1 MKTKKLS
8 DYEVLVIAKNV
19 ILTQGPQSFTLD
31 HISKKTGLSS
41 PALIKRFQ
49 TKNNILKLALEV
61 SNTEFDQKFLM
72 NQKEGLLGILS
83 LFEWFSEAF
92 KSEKK
97 SEHLFLLYQDSIH
110 PVFNK
115 IAKKR
120 MKQLKSFIKSKID
133 IAIDQKE
140 IRRPND
146 INFLASNIEAL
157 LHGLAIQNI
166 FADSRD
172 MSIDFVRS
180 FEEFIKP
187 LRKTNG

>member
-8 DYEVLVIAKNV
+8 DYDVLLIAKNV
-19 ILTQGPQSFTLD
+19 IMKQGPQSFTLN

-61 SNTEFDQKFLM
+61 SNTEFDQKFLV
-72 NQKEGLLGILS
+72 NHKDGLLGIIS
-83 LFEWFSEAF
+83 LFDWFSESF

-110 PVFNK
+110 PIFSK

-120 MKQLKSFIKSKID
+120 MKQLKSYIKSKLE

-140 IRRPND
+140 IRHPDD
-146 INFLASNIEAL
+146 ITFLASNIEAL

-166 FADSRD
+166 FADSKD
-172 MSIDFVRS
+172 IHIDFVRS

-187 LRKTNG
+187 LRKA